1 MSRAASPR
9 PSSRYPLFA
18 VVRSP
23 VRALFPPLRGCVL
36 APCPDA
42 SFHDVWRFL
51 ARPDSAVRLIHL
63 PSLGG
68 FWFLTGLGCG
78 VFGRLLVFL
87 GHFGGGV
94 PCLLFWFVSVQGC
107 EVCPVVSYSSLF
119 RFTGDPVVSIGSI
132 GTPRCAVCLRLW
144 VVSCPVVPACSSLWL
159 VFAPVRLLSM
169 FGSPSRA
176 PFPASAVVL
185 FFCPISVGYFRLDHS
200 LPTCRVCVP
209 DYSPAA
215 PRSDREEVV
224 GRVRWILKF
233 SFAKPG
239 ATYRSPFFL
248 RHGELCGVRSSSIRV
263 ASSASVSYFVAFSL
277 CVYRWSMFSD
287 SDSECYVS
295 RVSCFHFERCNCAC
309 CMRPICSAC

>member
-119 RFTGDPVVSIGSI
+119 RFTGDPVVPIGSFCA
-132 GTPRCAVCLRLW
+132 PRCEFWIRFWIAPWPAVHAL
-144 VVSCPVVPACSSLWL
+144 SSFFFLSASA
-159 VFAPVRLLSM
+159 VLLSM
-169 FGSPSRA
+169 FDSPSRA
-176 PFPASAVVL
+176 SVPARMVVL
-185 FFCPISVGYFRLDHS
+185 FRFS
-200 LPTCRVCVP
+200 LGPVDYSHIALSFPTWWVCVP
-209 DYSPAA
+209 DFFLV
-215 PRSDREEVV
+215 RSCSAMEEAI
-224 GRVRWILKF
+224 VRNRLLLKF
-233 SFAKPG
+233 NSAH
-239 ATYRSPFFL
+239 PF
-248 RHGELCGVRSSSIRV
+248 VT
-263 ASSASVSYFVAFSL
+263 
-277 CVYRWSMFSD
+277 
-287 SDSECYVS
+287 
-295 RVSCFHFERCNCAC
+295 
-309 CMRPICSAC
+309 

>member
-1 MSRAASPR
+1 MLPR
-9 PSSRYPLFA
+9 LVFLRLGVLF
-18 VVRSP
+18 
-23 VRALFPPLRGCVL
+23 
-36 APCPDA
+36 
-42 SFHDVWRFL
+42 
-51 ARPDSAVRLIHL
+51 
-63 PSLGG
+63 GG
-68 FWFLTGLGCG
+68 FWPCFFRRFDSYISRSAPFSVFPVLVESYAVGFASCVVTVEG
-78 VFGRLLVFL
+78 VW
-87 GHFGGGV
+87 
-94 PCLLFWFVSVQGC
+94 LLFWFAQFRVLAFVL
-107 EVCPVVSYSSLF
+107 VPPPPLF
-119 RFTGDPVVSIGSI
+119 RCTGDPVVSIGSI